1 MPHLILLIG
10 LPGSGKSSLA
20 GQLAVQ
26 IPESYIISTDAI
38 RAELFGE
45 EAVQGPWLLVWRQ
58 VEAQFRAAVE
68 QINDGKISRAIY
80 DATNA
85 ARRKRRDVL
94 TLARAAGFTKI
105 TGIWVDTPLQVCL
118 ERNRRRD
125 RSVPEAVIERMY
137 RQLRDAPPS
146 PAEGMDRL
154 LRYSST
160 SEYGNCDLRGQ

>member
-1 MPHLILLIG
+1 MPQLLLLIG

-20 GQLAVQ
+20 GQLAIQV
-26 IPESYIISTDAI
+26 PGSWIISTDTI

-58 VEAQFRAAVE
+58 VEDQFRCAVE
-68 QINDGKISRAIY
+68 QIKDGKSSRAIY
-80 DATNA
+80 DATNT

-105 TGIWVDTPLQVCL
+105 TGVWVDTPLSVCL

-137 RQLRDAPPS
+137 RQLRDVPPS

-160 SEYGNCDLRGQ
+160 SEYGNCDVLIE